1 MNVLESRLR
10 DELHALAELTQPDDI
25 RPLREPARAA
35 RFRMAAPRLATPIV
49 RWLAPALAVAAVLG
63 VVIAISVASGL
74 ARQRPAM
81 PASGTA
87 AMPRFYITTQSY
99 THRWEIYVTATVHDS
114 LTGAALITV
123 PVWHRHGWQAKGSPK
138 GTIQYPFADT
148 QISVASND
156 RMFLI
161 NVYDLIYLL
170 RVGGSGRSATIRQV
184 HSTYGSVDTALSPDG
199 KRIAVGLQFC
209 FVPSAGCPPSVGL
222 QILSATDDTV
232 RSWFIPGGKDGTV
245 DPVWLDSSHVEFF
258 IDRSWRI
265 LDVNTPG
272 DSLLGDSR
280 PTTTP
285 APTPLIATAR
295 QQQVKIHGATFLV
308 QRVVRLSARTGKV
321 VKVLYTYT
329 QRLSKRPNPLTE
341 GYCEVL
347 SVSSSGQA
355 LIDCDTFGRLD
366 GHRFSPLPGFP
377 AVRASLNFMAPNAA
391 W

>member
-1 MNVLESRLR
+1 MNVIEDRLR
-10 DELHALAELTQPDDI
+10 EELRALAELTQPDDI
-25 RPLREPARAA
+25 RPLTEPALAA
-35 RFRMAAPRLATPIV
+35 RFRMAAPRLTTPIV
-49 RWLAPALAVAAVLG
+49 RWLAPALAVAAVLA
-63 VVIAISVASGL
+63 VVAAITVAGGL
-74 ARQRPAM
+74 ATQRPAA

-87 AMPRFYITTQSY
+87 AMPRFYVTTQSY

-114 LTGAALITV
+114 LTGAALVTV

-148 QISVASND
+148 QISVTGND
-156 RMFLI
+156 RTFLI

-170 RVGGSGRSATIRQV
+170 RVQGSGRASIRPV
-184 HSTYGSVDTALSPDG
+184 HSAYGSVDTALSPDG
-199 KRIAVGLQFC
+199 RQIAVGLQFC
-209 FVPSAGCPPSVGL
+209 FIPSTGCPPSVGL
-222 QILSATDDTV
+222 QVISTTSDAV

-265 LDVNTPG
+265 LDINTPG
-272 DSLLGDSR
+272 GSLLGDSR
-280 PTTTP
+280 PTTAP
-285 APTPLIATAR
+285 APAPLITTAP
-295 QQQVKIHGATFLV
+295 QQTVKVHGVSFLV

-329 QRLSKRPNPLTE
+329 QRLAKHPNPVKE

-347 SVSSSGQA
+347 SVSPSGQA

-366 GHRFSPLPGFP
+366 GRRFHPLPGFP
-377 AVRASLNFMAPNAA
+377 PARAFLNFMAPNAA